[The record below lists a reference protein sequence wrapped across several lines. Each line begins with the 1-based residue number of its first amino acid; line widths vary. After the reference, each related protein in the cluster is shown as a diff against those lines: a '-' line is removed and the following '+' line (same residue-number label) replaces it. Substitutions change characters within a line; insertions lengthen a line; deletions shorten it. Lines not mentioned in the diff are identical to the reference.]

1 MNRTRMA
8 ADRQARLDRGEKV
21 DWDPSAPMDDG
32 NPLGSTEEEISWEVD
47 VSPYLEQRRAA
58 VRAHA
63 SQGDTAWMRSM
74 PDDEFALMFGAEYY
88 IEPGRTEPIE
98 KGWPFRPPD

>member
-1 MNRTRMA
+1 
-8 ADRQARLDRGEKV
+8 
-21 DWDPSAPMDDG
+21 MDDG

-74 PDDEFALMFGAEYY
+74 PDDEFAIMFGAEYY
-88 IEPGRTEPIE
+88 IEPGPADESWPIE
-98 KGWPFRPPD
+98 RRLAVPAAAGLSRRSRTRLPEAVGAVA